1 MLSKKVVGFLAVS
14 MVLVSALSIRAG
26 DYENEACPDQNCVE
40 TAHSRHNRNTPVGL
54 VGVIPIPGN
63 PLVSTDL
70 LYADSGTQRVY
81 VADRSNNAVDI
92 IDAVNNF
99 YVGRVSG
106 LVGVTTQSGGTTATN
121 DSGPNG
127 VLVTPNKKLWIG
139 DGNSTAVV
147 ADVDPDS
154 PTYLTILKSISTN
167 IPACDDGTNH
177 YCARADELGYDPLD
191 HIILIMNDR
200 PRSTAAPH
208 NLLTPYGTFI
218 DSTTYKVLGQVSLPN
233 AGGAE
238 QPVWDAELGKFFVTV
253 PGTATVQPGEIA
265 LINPITM
272 KLEVYYGLG
281 DVSCTSANGLTLA
294 PFQILLASGC
304 GNPMIVDALTGNVLK
319 TITQVGGGDEVWYN
333 PGDGRF
339 YVTGADNR
347 NGKPRALGV
356 IDAQTHNW
364 LQNVDFN
371 ASSSNPT
378 AFEGNNHIFTTARVT
393 ANQAGQATPAAV
405 DDTVCASFGY
415 KGTGCIAVFSHAT
428 PSVGAAQ

>member
-1 MLSKKVVGFLAVS
+1 MLSKKVVGFLVVS
-14 MVLVSALSIRAG
+14 LVLVSALSIRAG
-26 DYENEACPDQNCVE
+26 DNEEEACQNCPE
-40 TAHSRHNRNTPVGL
+40 TANHRHNRNTPVRL

-70 LYADSGTQRVY
+70 VWADSGTQRVY
-81 VADRSNNAVDI
+81 IADRSNNAVEI

-106 LVGVTTQSGGTTATN
+106 LVGVTTQQGGTTATN

-127 VLVTPNKKLWIG
+127 VLVTPNKKLWVG
-139 DGNSTAVV
+139 DGNSNTVV

-154 PTYLTILKSISTN
+154 PSYLSILKSVSTN

-191 HIILIMNDR
+191 KIILVMNDR
-200 PRSTAAPH
+200 PRAIAAPH
-208 NLLTPYGTFI
+208 ALLTPYGTFI
-218 DSTTYKVLGQVSLPN
+218 DAVTYKVLGQVSLPN

-253 PGTATVQPGEIA
+253 PGSATQPGVIA
-265 LINPITM
+265 VIDPIKM
-272 KLEVYYGLG
+272 RLETYYGLG
-281 DVSCTSANGLTLA
+281 DISCSGANGLALG
-294 PFQILLASGC
+294 PFQTLLASGC
-304 GNPMIVDALTGNVLK
+304 GNPMIVDALSGNVLA

-339 YVTGADNR
+339 YVTGTDNR
-347 NGKPRALGV
+347 NGRPRALGV
-356 IDAQTHNW
+356 IDAQTHTW

-378 AFEGNNHIFTTARVT
+378 AYEGNNHIFTTARVT
-393 ANQAGQATPAAV
+393 ANQAGQATPPAT
-405 DDTVCASFGY
+405 DDSVCASFGY
-415 KGTGCIAVFSHAT
+415 KGTGCVAVFTHE
-428 PSVGAAQ
+428 AAASSDSR

>member
-1 MLSKKVVGFLAVS
+1 MLSKKVVGFLVLS
-14 MVLVSALSIRAG
+14 LVLVSALAIRAG
-26 DYENEACPDQNCVE
+26 EYEDEACPDPNCVE
-40 TAHSRHNRNTPVGL
+40 TAHSRHNRQTPVQL

-63 PLVSTDL
+63 PLVSADL
-70 LYADSGTQRVY
+70 LWADSNTQRVY
-81 VADRSNNAVDI
+81 IADRSNNGVDI

-106 LVGVTTQSGGTTATN
+106 MVGVTVQQGGTATTN

-127 VLVTPNKKLWIG
+127 VLVTPNKKLWAG
-139 DGNSTAVV
+139 DGNSNTVV

-154 PTYLTILKSISTN
+154 PSYLSILKTISTN

-191 HIILIMNDR
+191 KIILIMNDR

-218 DSTTYKVLGQVSLPN
+218 DAVTYKVLGQVMLPN

-253 PGTATVQPGEIA
+253 PGTAGVQPGEIA
-265 LINPITM
+265 QIDPLKM
-272 KLEVYYGLG
+272 KLDAYYGLG
-281 DVSCTSANGLTLA
+281 DVSCLAANGLALA
-294 PFQILLASGC
+294 PFQILFASGC
-304 GNPMIVDALTGNVLK
+304 GVPMFINALNGQVIK
-319 TITQVGGGDEVWYN
+319 TITQVNGGDEVWYN
-333 PGDGRF
+333 PGDGRA
-339 YVTGADNR
+339 YVASIDNR
-347 NGKPRALGV
+347 TGRPRALGV
-356 IDAQTHNW
+356 MDAQTMSW

-371 ASSSNPT
+371 SGGSNPT
-378 AFEGNNHIFTTARVT
+378 AYEGNNHIFVTARVT

-415 KGTGCIAVFSHAT
+415 KGTGCVAVFTHEA
-428 PSVGAAQ
+428 PRVGAAQ